1 MKTFK
6 TYEKEII
13 EVIKKN
19 NLFVINDIFAFYSGC
34 VRETFYKRKLNL
46 SDNIKKAID
55 DNKIKTKQSMKN
67 KWFKSD
73 NATLQ
78 MGLMKLL
85 GSDEEAHRLNGTKTE
100 NKNTNHNSDI
110 TLTDA
115 EIKKE
120 INRLRGNE

>member
-1 MKTFK
+1 MKTFD

-13 EVIKKN
+13 EIIKKN

-46 SDNIKKAID
+46 SDSIKKAID
-55 DNKIKTKQSMKN
+55 DNKVKTKQSMKN
-67 KWFKSD
+67 KWYKSD

-85 GSDEEAHRLNGTKTE
+85 GTEEEAHRLNGSKIQQDVKMDVFE
-100 NKNTNHNSDI
+100 KQIIHVKDK
-110 TLTDA
+110 D
-115 EIKKE
+115 
-120 INRLRGNE
+120 GNELSLKT

>member
-67 KWFKSD
+67 KWYKSD
-73 NATLQ
+73 NPTLQ

-85 GSDEEAHRLNGTKTE
+85 GTDEEAHRLNGSKTE
-100 NKNTNHNSDI
+100 SKNETTHTISKETETFINKMKDELSSD
-110 TLTDA
+110 
-115 EIKKE
+115 
-120 INRLRGNE
+120 